1 MSTTG
6 SRQIIEALSLTRA
19 AFSEYGDV
27 IETDG
32 ARHFAINGGR
42 ATRFDDLATVDT
54 AEAGGLPSISI
65 FRSVPVPH
73 PVVLSVMER
82 HPWASQ
88 AIIPMNGAACLIV
101 VAPPGPFD
109 ASRIRAFLAGPGQGV
124 NYRRGVWH
132 HPLLA
137 LHRIGDF
144 LVVDRK
150 GAGENCEVVDLD
162 PTMQITVTLPDP
174 EIRGPRQ
181 LSNQSQESDFV
192 GKSNAAA
199 PSKSDTSA

>member
-1 MSTTG
+1 MGATVNTTG
-6 SRQIIEALSLTRA
+6 STQIIEASPLTRA
-19 AFSEYGDV
+19 GFAEYGDV

-32 ARHFAINGGR
+32 ARHFAINAGR
-42 ATRFDDLATVDT
+42 ATRFDDLASVDT
-54 AEAGGLPSISI
+54 AEASGLPAISI

-101 VAPPGPFD
+101 VAPAGPFD
-109 ASRIRAFLAGPGQGV
+109 ATRIRAFLAGSGQGV

-137 LHRIGDF
+137 LHHIGDF

-150 GAGENCEVVDLD
+150 GEGENCDVVDLD
-162 PTMQITVTLPDP
+162 PTLRITVMLPD
-174 EIRGPRQ
+174 
-181 LSNQSQESDFV
+181 
-192 GKSNAAA
+192 AAIG
-199 PSKSDTSA
+199 

>member
-1 MSTTG
+1 M
-6 SRQIIEALSLTRA
+6 LTRA
-19 AFSEYGDV
+19 GFAEYGDV

-32 ARHFAINGGR
+32 ARHFAINAGR
-42 ATRFDDLATVDT
+42 ATRFDDLASVDT
-54 AEAGGLPSISI
+54 AEASGLPAISI

-101 VAPPGPFD
+101 VAPAGPFD
-109 ASRIRAFLAGPGQGV
+109 ATRIRAFLASSGQGV

-137 LHRIGDF
+137 LHQTGDF

-150 GAGENCEVVDLD
+150 GEGENCDVVDLD
-162 PTMQITVTLPDP
+162 PTMRITVMLPD
-174 EIRGPRQ
+174 EAIR
-181 LSNQSQESDFV
+181 
-192 GKSNAAA
+192 
-199 PSKSDTSA
+199 